1 MARRRKSSRG
11 ACSVVACDTEAVR
24 SLSRRRVASALTD
37 LEVAEGRRAYLCKD
51 HYKKYRKATK
61 VDRTIDRITWQ

>member
-1 MARRRKSSRG
+1 M
-11 ACSVVACDTEAVR
+11 
-24 SLSRRRVASALTD
+24 TD

-61 VDRTIDRITWQ
+61 ADRTIDRITWQ